1 MDKQRVAGWVV
12 SAIPGLMLGSGGIN
26 TMLKMPFVM
35 DGLLKYGYPESA
47 VVGMGLAAFLSAVLF
62 LIPRTAMVG
71 AILLTG
77 YLGGATATHV
87 RAGEPWLF
95 AVFFGVWVWAGLVM
109 RDAKVQRALGL
120 GK

>member
-12 SAIPGLMLGSGGIN
+12 SAIPGLMIGSGGIN
-26 TMLKMPFVM
+26 TMLKLPFVM
-35 DGLLKYGYPESA
+35 EGLLKYGYPESA
-47 VVGMGLAAFLSAVLF
+47 VVGMGLAAFLSAVLY

-87 RAGEPWLF
+87 RAGEPWFF
-95 AVFFGVWVWAGLVM
+95 AVIFGILVWVGLVM
-109 RDAKVQRALGL
+109 RDPKVRVAVGF
-120 GK
+120 K